1 MHRAKTSFTYIPK
14 SAITYALIF
23 IVCVAVGSP
32 RTSDAQLPLALENGS
47 YQSPFAIIYEKVSP
61 SVVRINVSSD
71 GGESE
76 SRNPWDYFG
85 NRDDSENNRPVH
97 GMGSGVIIDREG
109 HIVTNDHVITGAE
122 NIEVKVNV
130 NEIYEAEVI
139 GTDQDTDIAVIRLKL
154 DGKLLPASYV
164 AELGNSDTLKPG
176 DYAIAIGNPIGL
188 DRTINVGV
196 ISALNRH
203 DFQIYG
209 SQAPLYQNYIQTDAQ
224 INPGN
229 SGGALVDISGNVIGI
244 NNMYTARFA
253 GIGFAIPINL
263 VKSIVPDLIEQG
275 EVKRGFVGLN
285 GVDLTNED
293 REKNNLESTEGLKIV
308 SITKDYPADKAGLKV
323 DDILISIDGVNIE
336 NYNDF
341 RFKIAEYNP
350 GDTVRF
356 EVVTDGE
363 KRMVAMQLA
372 DRTLY
377 FASIGELQSADSWR
391 GIHVVNI
398 DRPVKDKYDLGD
410 INKGI
415 VVVSIDEDSPAA
427 NKVNLREGDVIIE
440 IERKEVNNVQDFRKI
455 KQKYNNDEELSDR
468 TILIYRHRLNSNG
481 RSTTGYVAVKSK

>member
-1 MHRAKTSFTYIPK
+1 MHHAKPSFTYIPI
-14 SAITYALIF
+14 SAIIHVF
-23 IVCVAVGSP
+23 IITICVAAGLP
-32 RTSDAQLPLALENGS
+32 RVSDAQLPVVQVNGT
-47 YQSPFAIIYEKVSP
+47 YQSPFASIYEKVSP
-61 SVVRINVSSD
+61 SVVRINVSSE
-71 GGESE
+71 GSESD
-76 SRNPWDYFG
+76 SRNPWDYFSDRG
-85 NRDDSENNRPVH
+85 DSENGRPVH
-97 GMGSGVIIDREG
+97 GMGSGVIIDQEG
-109 HIVTNDHVITGAE
+109 HIITNDHVINGAE

-130 NEIYEAEVI
+130 NEVYDAEVI
-139 GTDQDTDIAVIRLKL
+139 GTDQETDIAVIKLKL

-209 SQAPLYQNYIQTDAQ
+209 SQAPHYQNYIQTDAQ

-229 SGGALVDISGNVIGI
+229 SGGALVDITGSVIGI

-263 VKSIVPDLIEQG
+263 VKSIIPDLIEQG
-275 EVKRGFVGLN
+275 KVKRGFAGLS
-285 GVDLTNED
+285 GVDLTTKDKEEND
-293 REKNNLESTEGLKIV
+293 LESTRGIKII
-308 SITKDYPADKAGLKV
+308 SITKDYPAEQAGLKV
-323 DDILISIDGVNIE
+323 DDILISIDGKRID

-350 GDTVRF
+350 GETVRF
-356 EVVTDGE
+356 VIVRNGDKQTIT
-363 KRMVAMQLA
+363 MQLA
-372 DRTLY
+372 DRSLY
-377 FASIGELQSADSWR
+377 FASIGELQSADNWR
-391 GIHVVNI
+391 GIHVIDI
-398 DRPVKDKYDLGD
+398 DRETSGKYSLGD
-410 INKGI
+410 IKEGI

-440 IERKEVNNVQDFRKI
+440 IERKPVKTVQDFRRI
-455 KQKYNNDEELSDR
+455 KQKYDKDEELSDR